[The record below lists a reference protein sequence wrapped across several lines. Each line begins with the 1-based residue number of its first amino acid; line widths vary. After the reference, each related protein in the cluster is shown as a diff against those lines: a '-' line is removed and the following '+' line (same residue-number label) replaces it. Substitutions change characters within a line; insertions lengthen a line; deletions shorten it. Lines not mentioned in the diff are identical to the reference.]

1 MSRIDEALR
10 RATVGE
16 PDIRPAPIPLESY
29 PIERDNG
36 HAPEVENA
44 AMHVR
49 SKVTAPRTV
58 GRNPFTAF
66 SESVDGKVV
75 VDHEVSHVSVEQYRK
90 LANVLHQLQ
99 AERNLKSLMITSALP
114 REGKTLTSTNLALT
128 LSESYGRRVL
138 LVDAD
143 LRRPSIHEVFR
154 LPNETG
160 LRDGLRADASGLP
173 LIDVSSRLSV
183 LPGGRP
189 DPDPMAG
196 LVSNRMRRL
205 LEEASQRFD
214 WILLDTP
221 PVGLIP
227 DASVLAS
234 LADGVV
240 LVVGAAST
248 DYRHVCRAVA
258 EIGSE
263 RILGVV
269 LNRVDEASMHTQEY
283 YRRYYS
289 SESLSQG

>member
-99 AERNLKSLMITSALP
+99 AERNLKS
-114 REGKTLTSTNLALT
+114 
-128 LSESYGRRVL
+128 
-138 LVDAD
+138 
-143 LRRPSIHEVFR
+143 
-154 LPNETG
+154 
-160 LRDGLRADASGLP
+160 
-173 LIDVSSRLSV
+173 
-183 LPGGRP
+183 
-189 DPDPMAG
+189 
-196 LVSNRMRRL
+196 
-205 LEEASQRFD
+205 
-214 WILLDTP
+214 
-221 PVGLIP
+221 
-227 DASVLAS
+227 
-234 LADGVV
+234 
-240 LVVGAAST
+240 
-248 DYRHVCRAVA
+248 
-258 EIGSE
+258 
-263 RILGVV
+263 
-269 LNRVDEASMHTQEY
+269 
-283 YRRYYS
+283 
-289 SESLSQG
+289 